1 MTELSA
7 VYPTLEL
14 ASVYQRFLQ
23 EYLEDDQEYYSL
35 LRDLYEEL
43 DGDAGL
49 LISIASDRAKGQ
61 QLPQGWCSVT
71 TLWLK
76 VKDKIVGE
84 AVIRHELNNDILRHF
99 AGHVTYYILP
109 SCRGKGYGAHL
120 LQCVIKEAKR
130 IGIPELV
137 FCCDEVN
144 RASRKLLESSGAK
157 LADVIDNRDD
167 WGEMTCRYFITV

>member
-7 VYPTLEL
+7 VYPTLEM
-14 ASVYQRFLQ
+14 AAIYQQFLQ

-35 LRDLYEEL
+35 LRDLYEEV
-43 DGDAGL
+43 DGDVDL
-49 LISIASDRAKGQ
+49 LIGIVSGRAKGQ
-61 QLPQGWCSVT
+61 YLPQGWCSVT

-84 AVIRHELNNDILRHF
+84 AVIRHELNNDILRNF

-109 SCRGKGYGAHL
+109 SCRGKRYGGYL
-120 LQCVIKEAKR
+120 LQSVIKEAKR

-137 FCCDEVN
+137 FCCDEAN
-144 RASRKLLESSGAK
+144 MASRKLLESLGAK
-157 LADVIDNRDD
+157 PADVIDNRDD
-167 WGEMTCRYFITV
+167 WGEMTCRYFVTV